1 MLFLYNFESGEFELH
16 SFFDPVSKVSI
27 LLPSVTVS
35 TSFHFQVTIIL
46 KYLLITPPLTDQ
58 VWITSIFIVISVIF
72 TVLAWKNIRQM
83 KQELLERQMI
93 R

>member
-35 TSFHFQVTIIL
+35 TSFHIQVIIP
-46 KYLLITPPLTDQ
+46 T
-58 VWITSIFIVISVIF
+58 
-72 TVLAWKNIRQM
+72 KNI
-83 KQELLERQMI
+83 I
-93 R
+93 

>member
-35 TSFHFQVTIIL
+35 TSFHIQVIIPTKIIIL
-46 KYLLITPPLTDQ
+46 ELY
-58 VWITSIFIVISVIF
+58 SI
-72 TVLAWKNIRQM
+72 
-83 KQELLERQMI
+83 
-93 R
+93 